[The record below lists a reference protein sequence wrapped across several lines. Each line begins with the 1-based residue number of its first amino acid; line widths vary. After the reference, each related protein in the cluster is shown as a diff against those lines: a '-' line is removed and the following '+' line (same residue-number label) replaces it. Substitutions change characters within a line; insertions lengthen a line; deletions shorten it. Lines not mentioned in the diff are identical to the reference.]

1 MRTNGLLL
9 AVLLAATLAGC
20 GQDAAPAAPGPTARA
35 PARPPKAAPR
45 TDVAAVAARADV
57 PVLCYHQVR
66 PVTAAD
72 GPAARPLIITPA
84 GLERH
89 MRALAHAGYHP
100 VTGDA
105 VLAHVA
111 RGAPLPRKPV
121 LITFD
126 DASAGQYTNALPILR
141 RHHFVATFFVM
152 TVVLDKPNWLS
163 RRQVRALDRAG
174 MTIAGHTYDH
184 YPVPGYKGADWRTQL
199 DRPKRELTRIVGH
212 PVPLFAYPY
221 GSKSRQAV
229 PHLRSAGFKGAF
241 QLDQKLDRR
250 NPVWTIRR
258 ILVPE
263 WTGPQLLREIRQNF

>member
-1 MRTNGLLL
+1 MRTLPW
-9 AVLLAATLAGC
+9 LLAALALGGC
-20 GQDAAPAAPGPTARA
+20 GNAAGSPPSAPSPAARTPA
-35 PARPPKAAPR
+35 PKPAPR
-45 TDVAAVAARADV
+45 TDAAAIAARADV

-72 GPAARPLIITPA
+72 GPAARPLIITPR

-89 MRALAHAGYHP
+89 MRALDRAGYHP
-100 VTGDA
+100 VTGEA
-105 VLAHVA
+105 LVAHVA

-126 DASAGQYTNALPILR
+126 DASGGQYTNALPILR

-152 TVVLDKPNWLS
+152 TVVLNKPDWLS

-184 YPVPGYKGADWRTQL
+184 FPVPGYTGADWRIQL

-212 PVPLFAYPY
+212 PIPLFAYPY
-221 GSKSRQAV
+221 GSRSRRAV
-229 PHLRSAGFKGAF
+229 PHLRRAGFQGAF
-241 QLDQKLDRR
+241 QLDQKIDRR
-250 NPVWTIRR
+250 NPQWTIRR

-263 WTGPQLLREIRQNF
+263 WTGPELLRQMRQKF